1 MNIIGTKHDG
11 SLLKLLLAANGRPK
25 VRIMIR
31 KIIKNNN
38 VNKHNS
44 DKNKIELKKK
54 NKKKKIKIKKKIK
67 KSLKHNPITQY

>member
-11 SLLKLLLAANGRPK
+11 SILKLLLAANGRPK
-25 VRIMIR
+25 VRIMIH

-44 DKNKIELKKK
+44 DKSKKK
-54 NKKKKIKIKKKIK
+54 KKKKI
-67 KSLKHNPITQY
+67 PQT

>member
-25 VRIMIR
+25 VRVMIS
-31 KIIKNNN
+31 KIIKNDN

-44 DKNKIELKKK
+44 DKNKIK
-54 NKKKKIKIKKKIK
+54 
-67 KSLKHNPITQY
+67 